1 MRIHWLGFCYA
12 FFFFALLNYLHMIAR
27 LRCQKAFEK
36 KQKKYKAFQSEEGK
50 KTSDAGGSY
59 SDVLKVVFL
68 HPDLGLGGAERL
80 VVDACNGLIGHQK
93 HCRCEVVLVTTHHE
107 PKRAFTETVNGTIPV
122 VVWGDWLPR
131 SICGRFVVF
140 CTILRMLWAAF
151 RITMSLSDAD
161 VIFVDQVPAA
171 LILLQKVAPHIPRFF
186 YCHFPDQ
193 LCDGRRNEKGEY
205 MKPPIAPVKAYRD
218 FFDAMER
225 QSMDAASAVYSN
237 SQFSRETTLR
247 VFPALKLPIEN
258 VLYPPVPP
266 AMSKEAFD
274 AALVTSQLPSSL
286 LQQREGTN
294 SKTMENLLPPS
305 RPLFVSINRFERKK
319 NIELAIEAFC
329 MVYQKWKS
337 AVTTKCSPSPI
348 LVLGGGYDLRLDE
361 NKNYNR
367 ELRELVSLRTR
378 TIKEECREGETLQPP
393 VDAHLAGKS
402 SCINTDSTNSSSQ
415 KNEKNAVLEE
425 GDVIFLHNV
434 SAGDKAILFHQMT
447 ALLYTP
453 LHEHFGIVPLEA
465 MQVGKPVVAVSQCG
479 PLESVGEAEKDE
491 TAGGLLVDPNSVEA
505 FADAMLVLATDS
517 SRRSQLGEAGRKRVQ
532 ERFSMASFADRLI
545 VALLNLRREALQEN
559 LSETKSE

>member
-1 MRIHWLGFCYA
+1 MHIYWLGFCYA
-12 FFFFALLNYLHMIAR
+12 FFVFAFLNYLQMIAKV
-27 LRCQKAFEK
+27 RCQKAFEK
-36 KQKKYKAFQSEEGK
+36 KQLKYKAFQSEEGK
-50 KTSDAGGSY
+50 KTSNTATNCP
-59 SDVLKVVFL
+59 DVLKVVFL

-80 VVDACNGLIGHQK
+80 VVDACNGLIGYQK

-131 SICGRFVVF
+131 SICGRCVVF

-151 RITMSLSDAD
+151 RITMSLSDTD

-171 LILLQKVAPHIPRFF
+171 LMLLKKVAPHIPRFF

-205 MKPPIAPVKAYRD
+205 VKPPIAPVKAYRD

-225 QSMDAASAVYSN
+225 QSMDGASAVFSN

-247 VFPALKLPIEN
+247 VFPALKLPVEN

-266 AMSKEAFD
+266 AMSKEVFD
-274 AALVTSQLPSSL
+274 ASLLTSQLPSSL

-294 SKTMENLLPPS
+294 SRTMENLSPSS

-319 NIELAIEAFC
+319 NIELAIDAFC
-329 MVYQKWKS
+329 ILQQKWKS
-337 AVTTKCSPSPI
+337 AATTKYSPSPI
-348 LVLGGGYDLRLDE
+348 LVVGGGYDLRLDE
-361 NKNYNR
+361 NKSYDR

-378 TIKEECREGETLQPP
+378 KIKEDRRESETLQPP
-393 VDAHLAGKS
+393 VDAHPAGIS
-402 SCINTDSTNSSSQ
+402 SCIDADDTSPSSLL
-415 KNEKNAVLEE
+415 KEKNAILEE
-425 GDVIFLHNV
+425 GDVVFLYNV

-479 PLESVGEAEKDE
+479 PLESVGEADKDAM
-491 TAGGLLVDPNSVEA
+491 AGGLLVDPNSVEA
-505 FADAMLVLATDS
+505 FADAMFVLATDS
-517 SRRSQLGEAGRKRVQ
+517 SRRLQLGEAGKKRVK
-532 ERFSMASFADRLI
+532 ERFSMESFADRL
-545 VALLNLRREALQEN
+545 VVTLLDLHREALQEN
-559 LSETKSE
+559 LNETKSE